1 MKAGFKFF
9 GKSLVKL
16 ALVAVAGCIVAA
28 SPACAQGGVVGKF
41 TLPYEVRWGKTLL
54 HAGTYNYSIEPL
66 GVQSVT
72 SIQASPEP
80 VLVTVRGEHGG
91 PATLLLAMAS
101 QRAGESDAS
110 GLSFLSENGERTVRS
125 LSVDKF
131 GIIVRFKQGKAAGE
145 VSAKE
150 ARKLP
155 TVASAKASY

>member
-1 MKAGFKFF
+1 MKTGFRVL
-9 GKSLVKL
+9 GKSLLKL
-16 ALVAVAGCIVAA
+16 GLVAAAGCIVAA
-28 SPACAQGGVVGKF
+28 SPACAQGGLVGKF

-80 VLVTVRGEHGG
+80 VLVTVRGEQGG

-110 GLSFLSENGERTVRS
+110 GLAFVSENGERTVRS

-145 VSAKE
+145 VSAKDV
-150 ARKLP
+150 RKLP
-155 TVASAKASY
+155 TVSSAKASL